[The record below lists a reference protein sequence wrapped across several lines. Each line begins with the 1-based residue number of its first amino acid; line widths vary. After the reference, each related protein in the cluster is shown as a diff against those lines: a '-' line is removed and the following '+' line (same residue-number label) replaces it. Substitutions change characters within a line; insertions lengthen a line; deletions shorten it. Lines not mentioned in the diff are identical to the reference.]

1 MTVQLSVLKCCQ
13 RQGQP
18 GAASG
23 CGGFTL
29 LEIMLATLILALVV
43 SMITLSLSG
52 SLNVMDATRNQGEV
66 YFRAQVAMERLS
78 DDLAS
83 AVLPE
88 RADFVG
94 QPPEEGGGERPLLSF
109 VSTAHVI
116 FDPTRDQKGLAAIDY
131 ALKPDPEEPDML
143 VLLRSDRLLVPDA
156 GREEKKTA
164 PLYYLLADRLRSLR
178 FVYLDRHGEEVE
190 SWDTRLEE
198 GAGGEERDKL
208 RRLPSAVHVELEY
221 WLDREEER
229 TLVFQTTVEL
239 PAGRIRIVKEEE

>member
-1 MTVQLSVLKCCQ
+1 
-13 RQGQP
+13 
-18 GAASG
+18 
-23 CGGFTL
+23 
-29 LEIMLATLILALVV
+29 MLATLILALVV

-88 RADFVG
+88 QADFVG
-94 QPPEEGGGERPLLSF
+94 QPPEEGGAERPLLSL

-116 FDPTRDQKGLAAIDY
+116 FDPDRDQRGLSAIDY
-131 ALKPDPEEPDML
+131 ALKPDPDEPDML
-143 VLLRSDRLLVPDA
+143 VLLRSDRLLVPGADQE
-156 GREEKKTA
+156 GKKPE
-164 PLYYLLADRLRSLR
+164 PLYYLLTDRLRSLR
-178 FVYLDRHGEEVE
+178 FVYLDRQGEEVE
-190 SWDTRLEE
+190 SWDTRLKED
-198 GAGGEERDKL
+198 AGGEERDRL
-208 RRLPSAVHVELEY
+208 RRLPSAVHVELEF